1 VEVWNA
7 GTGSVFWLRGLSEPH
22 ADRVHWERHAIKHTH
37 SNQHGSSGWVEFP
50 AACWARNAVIPTY
63 S

>member
-37 SNQHGSSGWVEFP
+37 TLKPTWIIWMSWVS
-50 AACWARNAVIPTY
+50 C
-63 S
+63 SMLG